1 MTRWAKTC
9 RFCKNIYHKRQK
21 FRGWKVSRF
30 AGFIRYVSFAIFSI
44 TTFVHSWFSN
54 STKHLWAFHESFV
67 FLTWILLKTVISILR
82 NGQEY
87 IADTCVHISCFDS
100 RMTMQSQEEKS
111 YSWSE
116 SEMKQI
122 TNHFLVS
129 FFCKLLNPLDSSPL
143 LWNISSN
150 IFHVVNFQ
158 WSKSLAGSLLIFRE
172 NRKSFLTI
180 KLLLFTA
187 FSIKM

>member
-9 RFCKNIYHKRQK
+9 RFCKNIYHNRQK
-21 FRGWKVSRF
+21 FQGWKVLRF
-30 AGFIRYVSFAIFSI
+30 AGFIRYVSFVIFSI
-44 TTFVHSWFSN
+44 TTFVHSWFSK
-54 STKHLWAFHESFV
+54 STKQLRAFHESFV
-67 FLTWILLKTVISILR
+67 FLTWILLKTVISILG
-82 NGQEY
+82 NGREY
-87 IADTCVHISCFDS
+87 IADMCVHISRFDS

-116 SEMKQI
+116 PEIKQI
-122 TNHFLVS
+122 VNHFLVS
-129 FFCKLLNPLDSSPL
+129 FFCKLLNPLDSLPL

-158 WSKSLAGSLLIFRE
+158 RSKILAGGLLIIRE
-172 NRKSFLTI
+172 NRKSFLTV
-180 KLLLFTA
+180 KLLVFTV